1 MASWYRIVGKT
12 IGANLNGG
20 DVFVIDEGGMVSSRQ
35 LARFIWRGGGARRRS
50 CSSATMGSYR
60 RSGRRT
66 VQGRRS
72 AMPSFR
78 KSAGG
83 RASGGGRH
91 RWPRINSTAISALP
105 RAERMRALLLV
116 AWAQANNS

>member
-1 MASWYRIVGKT
+1 
-12 IGANLNGG
+12 
-20 DVFVIDEGGMVSSRQ
+20 
-35 LARFIWRGGGARRRS
+35 
-50 CSSATMGSYR
+50 
-60 RSGRRT
+60 
-66 VQGRRS
+66 
-72 AMPSFR
+72 MPSFR